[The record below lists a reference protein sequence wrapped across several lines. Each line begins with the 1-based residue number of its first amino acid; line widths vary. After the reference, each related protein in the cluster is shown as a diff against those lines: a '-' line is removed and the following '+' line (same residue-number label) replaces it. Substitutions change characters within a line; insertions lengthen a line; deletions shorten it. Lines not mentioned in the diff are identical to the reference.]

1 MQNGVVAS
9 SDGGRTWTGLG
20 GPDGAMSVAWDP
32 ANIQRIVA
40 VGMGGGAVSSDG
52 GRTWADLELPQGTS
66 VVTFSADG
74 TTLYAGAL
82 DGQTA
87 RISTSTDGGTTWTA
101 R

>member
-32 ANIQRIVA
+32 TNIQRIVA